1 MPPPPRMGLK
11 TRPLPVLHLHPAAAP
26 PQVEFSNQKS
36 TAEGQEVATG
46 PSGLPEP
53 QQQSM
58 GSPRSRQPVLTGPLG
73 RGVCRCI
80 PEPQQQ
86 SMGSPRSRQPV
97 LTGPLGR
104 ADAGASLRWT
114 LLCFPPL
121 QPIPSGPSY
130 PIFFSLHSP
139 SAVSWVICAAEKYTD
154 ACSYLSFMDKSA
166 DVQVCLRPSSMTGA
180 ERTRAPCLLP

>member
-73 RGVCRCI
+73 R
-80 PEPQQQ
+80 
-86 SMGSPRSRQPV
+86 
-97 LTGPLGR
+97 
-104 ADAGASLRWT
+104 ADAGASLRWA

-180 ERTRAPCLLP
+180 ERTCAPCLLP